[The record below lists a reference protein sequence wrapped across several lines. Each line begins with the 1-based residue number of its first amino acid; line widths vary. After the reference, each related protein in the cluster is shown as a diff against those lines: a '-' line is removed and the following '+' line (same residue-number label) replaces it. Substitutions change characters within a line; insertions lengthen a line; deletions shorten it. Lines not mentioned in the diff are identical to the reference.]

1 MENELEQLLTSLG
14 LEHQESKVYLQA
26 LTLGTSPASIIAKRC
41 DLPRST
47 ARYTCEQLVAKQ
59 LMIESQKGNT
69 KLFTPENPEKL
80 KKLLDLQQE
89 RLELRSQ
96 KLDSKLQDLKRLYN
110 PYTVIPKMRFYE
122 GVQGIIELVE
132 DVFTEAVPIFGA
144 LSMTEEMHPDIA
156 AYVKE
161 TYVPKR
167 RQTGQEAWM
176 LFNDNKQTRE
186 YQKEDKTMNRVS
198 LLVPYKDFPFDS
210 CCHIYGNKV
219 AFYSYNKNDM
229 TGVIVENAIIHN
241 TQLSIF
247 RLAWEQAKARKENG
261 QYINTKLPL

>member
-1 MENELEQLLTSLG
+1 MDNELETLLTSLG

-41 DLPRST
+41 GLPRST
-47 ARYTCEQLVAKQ
+47 ARYTCEQLVYKQ

-89 RLELRSQ
+89 RLELRAQ
-96 KLDSKLQDLKRLYN
+96 KLDFKLQDLKRLYN

-132 DVFTEAVPIFGA
+132 DVFTEKAPIFGA
-144 LSMTEEMHPDIA
+144 LSMTEAMHPEIV
-156 AYVKE
+156 AYVKD

-167 RQTGQEAWM
+167 RETGQEAWM
-176 LFNDNKQTRE
+176 LFNDNQMTQD
-186 YQKEDKTMNRVS
+186 YQKHDQAMNRVS
-198 LLVPYKDFPFDS
+198 LLVPYNDFPFDS

-229 TGVIVENAIIHN
+229 TGIIVENPIIHN

-247 RLAWEQAKARKENG
+247 RLAWEQAKKLKQNS
-261 QYINTKLPL
+261 QYHDIRLPL